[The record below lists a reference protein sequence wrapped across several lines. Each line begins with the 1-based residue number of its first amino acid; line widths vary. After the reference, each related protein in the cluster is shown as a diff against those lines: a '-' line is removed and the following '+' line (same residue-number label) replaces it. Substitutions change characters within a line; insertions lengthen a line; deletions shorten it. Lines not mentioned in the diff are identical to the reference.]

1 METQRKSIIQFMK
14 NSIFFLALFVILTTM
29 LLIFGLISEHKFRIE
44 SQKLLQLMSIQ
55 YANTQIMAKSA
66 FEIETLLKDPLTIQ
80 DQEKLSDLQ
89 SAKKELENA
98 YISFN
103 SNLLTI
109 DAGVIY
115 VGKDKLHIN
124 INKPLINQ
132 QIEELEVFW
141 RDFRKNV
148 EMILYWD
155 NSGSNN
161 SKELAYIAEHNKELA
176 NYTNLLFNTISNYF
190 NEHNQKILYIYI
202 LLIITSLISI
212 IYLIYKVY
220 QQIFKPLYELYK
232 GMDQIG
238 VNRYNIT
245 NQIKLKNDKFF
256 APIFKEIN
264 EMFAR
269 ITSVFDIVNNINQST
284 SFNDTLKYI
293 YNSFAKFIPY
303 NYISI
308 ALLEDSYQLTT
319 YYMAAEH
326 NMDELKKKIIGQTGN
341 IKETSL
347 AKLLETGEIRVI
359 NDYDEYFKNR
369 ETTWYNQM
377 LIDNGV
383 KSSITVPLSINQE
396 KIGFIFFN
404 STRKNIYNDKHVF
417 FLNTIANSI
426 SISLHK
432 NILINDVIY
441 SSVLAMTKLAESKD
455 KDTGEHLIRIKDYSG
470 LISSLLMRTEKY
482 QSYITPEYIEEIKK
496 FSPLHDIG
504 KVAIPDHI
512 LQKPGKLTK
521 EEFEKMKEHTTAGA
535 VILKEAESFLAKNGQ
550 KYFRMAIDIAQSHH
564 EKWDGTGYPYG
575 LKGEEIPLSARIVA
589 IADVFDALTTK
600 RPYKEPFT
608 FDETFAYLI
617 EGKGQHFD
625 PYIIDLLI
633 AHKSEL
639 YNMYQKFM
647 NGEITASDHS

>member
-1 METQRKSIIQFMK
+1 METGRKSIIQFMK
-14 NSIFFLALFVILTTM
+14 NSIFFLALLVILITI
-29 LLIFGLISEHKFRIE
+29 LLIYSIINEHKFRTE

-109 DAGVIY
+109 DNGVFY

-124 INKPLINQ
+124 INTPLINQ
-132 QIEELEVFW
+132 QIEELEVLW
-141 RDFRKNV
+141 QDFRKNV
-148 EMILYWD
+148 ETILYWD

-176 NYTNLLFNTISNYF
+176 NYTNLLFATISNYF
-190 NEHNQKILYIYI
+190 NEHNQKMLYIYI
-202 LLIITSLISI
+202 VLIIASLIFL
-212 IYLIYKVY
+212 IYLIYRVY

-238 VNRYNIT
+238 VNRYNLT

-264 EMFAR
+264 DMFAR
-269 ITSVFDIVNNINQST
+269 ITTVFDIVNNINQST
-284 SFNDTLKYI
+284 SFHDTIKYI
-293 YNSFAKFIPY
+293 YETFAKFIPY

-308 ALLEDSYQLTT
+308 ALLEDSFQLTT
-319 YYMAAEH
+319 YYVVADQ
-326 NMDELKKKIIGQTGN
+326 NLDELKKKLIGLTAN

-369 ETTWYNQM
+369 ETTLYSQM
-377 LIDNGV
+377 LIENGV
-383 KSSITVPLSINQE
+383 KSSITVPLRINQE

-404 STRKNIYNDKHVF
+404 SKMKNIYNDKHVF

-426 SISLHK
+426 SISFHK

-441 SSVLAMTKLAESKD
+441 SSVLAMTRLAESKD
-455 KDTGEHLIRIKDYSG
+455 KETGEHLIRIKDYSG
-470 LISSLLMRTEKY
+470 LISSWLMKTEKY
-482 QSYITPEYIEEIKK
+482 QFYVTPDYIAEIKK

-535 VILKEAESFLAKNGQ
+535 VILKEAESFMAKNGQ
-550 KYFRMAIDIAQSHH
+550 RYFRMAIDIAESHH
-564 EKWDGTGYPYG
+564 EKWDGTGYPNG
-575 LKGEEIPLSARIVA
+575 LKEEEIPLSARIVA

-617 EGKGQHFD
+617 DGKGQHFD
-625 PYIIDLLI
+625 PYIIDLLV

-639 YNMYQKFM
+639 YDMYKKFM
-647 NGEITASDHS
+647 NGEITASDN

>member
-89 SAKKELENA
+89 SAKRELENA

-482 QSYITPEYIEEIKK
+482 QSYITPEYIKEIKK

>member
-1 METQRKSIIQFMK
+1 METGRKSIIQFMK
-14 NSIFFLALFVILTTM
+14 NSIFFLALLVILITI
-29 LLIFGLISEHKFRIE
+29 LLIYSIINEHKFRTE

-109 DAGVIY
+109 DNGVFY

-124 INKPLINQ
+124 INTPLINQ
-132 QIEELEVFW
+132 QIEELEVLW
-141 RDFRKNV
+141 QDFRKNV
-148 EMILYWD
+148 ETILYWD

-176 NYTNLLFNTISNYF
+176 NYTNLLFATISNYF
-190 NEHNQKILYIYI
+190 NEHNQKMLYIYI
-202 LLIITSLISI
+202 VLIIASLIFL
-212 IYLIYKVY
+212 IYLIYRVY

-238 VNRYNIT
+238 VNRYNLT

-264 EMFAR
+264 DMFAR
-269 ITSVFDIVNNINQST
+269 ITTVFDIVNNINQST
-284 SFNDTLKYI
+284 SFHDTIKYI
-293 YNSFAKFIPY
+293 YETFAKFIPY

-308 ALLEDSYQLTT
+308 ALLEDSFQLTT
-319 YYMAAEH
+319 YYVVADQ
-326 NMDELKKKIIGQTGN
+326 NLDELKKKLIGLTAN

-369 ETTWYNQM
+369 ETTLYSQM
-377 LIDNGV
+377 LIENGV
-383 KSSITVPLSINQE
+383 KSSITVPLRINQE

-404 STRKNIYNDKHVF
+404 SKMKNIYNDKHVF

-426 SISLHK
+426 SISFHK

-441 SSVLAMTKLAESKD
+441 SSVLAMTRLAESKD
-455 KDTGEHLIRIKDYSG
+455 KETGEHLIRIKDYSG
-470 LISSLLMRTEKY
+470 LISSWLMKTEKY
-482 QSYITPEYIEEIKK
+482 QFYVTPDYIAEIKK

-550 KYFRMAIDIAQSHH
+550 RYFRMAIDIAESHH
-564 EKWDGTGYPYG
+564 EKWDGTGYPNG
-575 LKGEEIPLSARIVA
+575 LKEEEIPLSARIVA

-617 EGKGQHFD
+617 DGKGQHFD
-625 PYIIDLLI
+625 PYIIDLLV

-639 YNMYQKFM
+639 YDMYKKFM
-647 NGEITASDHS
+647 NGEITASDN